1 MWEIIKN
8 ILTKKACFHEWKL
21 VKEDRIGIHYHYIY
35 ICQKC
40 GKIKVIEIK
49 QIMTREDKEQ
59 ECKKCGRV
67 FGSVRC
73 FDVDCPNNTPN
84 YYKQHTKN
92 NNIQLWFVQRKI
104 PYFFI

>member
-49 QIMTREDKEQ
+49 
-59 ECKKCGRV
+59 
-67 FGSVRC
+67 
-73 FDVDCPNNTPN
+73 
-84 YYKQHTKN
+84 
-92 NNIQLWFVQRKI
+92 
-104 PYFFI
+104 